1 MFESILWI
9 LFIAACILVSA
20 VILLQEGKGGGL
32 GEAFGGA
39 GAQTFGH
46 KADGIAKFTGWMA
59 VGIVVL
65 AIVITKMRSG
75 GSVLDDSVF
84 APEQAPFTEPTSV
97 TAPPVDPPPA
107 PVDPPKPAPVE
118 EKK

>member
-1 MFESILWI
+1 MFESILWVV
-9 LFIAACILVSA
+9 FIALCLLVSA

-46 KADGIAKFTGWMA
+46 KADGIAKFTGWVA

-65 AIVITKMRSG
+65 AIVITKLRSG
-75 GSVLDDSVF
+75 GSVLDESVF
-84 APEQAPFTEPTSV
+84 APEQQPFADPTGVSAPVNDLPPADPN
-97 TAPPVDPPPA
+97 APPTK
-107 PVDPPKPAPVE
+107 PK
-118 EKK
+118 